1 MAVLSNLRKR
11 DSTPHPC
18 PAMPRPGDASNSERH
33 SSTPA
38 RSRTAGRYQL
48 IGAGALLA
56 GALAL
61 EAAVIAQPGP
71 LPGGPAVL
79 YLVLGWWAVAALAVA
94 ALVRAAPRR
103 GMLLLLVAGAVAV
116 HVLAVTSG
124 PRMSDDLYRY
134 AWDGKVSS
142 AGIDP
147 YRYATDSPALASQRD
162 HWLWPDPA
170 GCARLD
176 RRPGCTRINYST
188 AHTIY
193 PPVAQAYFT
202 AVHSL
207 PGPPREHRLQ
217 LYAALLSLSTT
228 LLLIRVLPRFG
239 RHPGLAVAY
248 AWGPSAGLDVGMDA
262 HVDILAVLAATAA
275 LALLR
280 RPGPAPVATTGGD
293 PDGSHQGGF
302 PRARPRGQRVPLA
315 AGALLG
321 AAVAVKL
328 YPALLIPAAAR
339 RRAVV
344 VLAAAGVV
352 VLSYLPHVAVVGT
365 AVVGFLPRYLS
376 VEGYNEGHRF
386 LLLGL
391 LGLTGTAAKAVA
403 VAVVGSVALVVWRT
417 DPAGVPVERA
427 ALWVLGTAFLVAT
440 PAQPWYGILLVVLA
454 ILAGRLEW
462 IAVAVGPYVL
472 YMALFRD
479 LAVADLYARPGGYV
493 LGAVIV
499 ALIALARQM
508 ALLDRSPRF
517 RSTTPS
523 AYRTSRARRGPKD
536 RHIVRELAR
545 ESMTHDVRVA
555 ALRMYAAFNAHDH
568 AAAEEIFTADFYSH
582 PLGTTGPQS
591 ITRAWQRLHE
601 MFPDAQVVIED
612 MVVEGD
618 TAAVRTSVRGVPDRQ
633 PPTMLEIFRVRN
645 GRIAELWGLSSLRRD
660 P

>member
-1 MAVLSNLRKR
+1 MAVPSILRKHDPTPRPR
-11 DSTPHPC
+11 DPT
-18 PAMPRPGDASNSERH
+18 PRPGEASRGERRP
-33 SSTPA
+33 STSTRG
-38 RSRTAGRYQL
+38 RSTGRHWLICAGV
-48 IGAGALLA
+48 LLA

-61 EAAVIAQPGP
+61 EAATITRPGP

-79 YLVLGWWAVAALAVA
+79 YLVLGWWAVAMLAVA
-94 ALVRAAPRR
+94 VLVRVAPRR
-103 GMLLLLVAGAVAV
+103 GVLLLLVAGAVAI
-116 HVLAVTSG
+116 HALVLASASG

-147 YRYATDSPALASQRD
+147 YRYATDSQALAPLRD
-162 HWLWPDPA
+162 RWLWPDPA
-170 GCARLD
+170 GCARLGH
-176 RRPGCTRINYST
+176 RPGCTRINYPT

-202 AVHSL
+202 AVHYL

-217 LYAALLSLSTT
+217 LYAAVLSLSTT

-239 RHPGLAVAY
+239 RHPGLAAAY

-280 RPGPAPVATTGGD
+280 QPRQAPPATPTTRSAPPAAADAHPHPSGRD
-293 PDGSHQGGF
+293 PDGGSQHGGF
-302 PRARPRGQRVPLA
+302 WTARRRHHLMPLA

-344 VLAAAGVV
+344 AVAAAGVV

-365 AVVGFLPRYLS
+365 AVVGFLPRYLT

-391 LGLTGTAAKAVA
+391 LGLTGTAAKTVA
-403 VAVVGSVALVVWRT
+403 VAAVGSVALVVWRT

-440 PAQPWYGILLVVLA
+440 PAQPWYSILLVVLA
-454 ILAGRLEW
+454 VLAGRLEW

-479 LAVADLYARPGGYV
+479 LAVADVYARPGGYV
-493 LGAVIV
+493 LGAVVV
-499 ALIALARQM
+499 ALVALFRQTGSK
-508 ALLDRSPRF
+508 R
-517 RSTTPS
+517 
-523 AYRTSRARRGPKD
+523 RARGAGS
-536 RHIVRELAR
+536 RHH
-545 ESMTHDVRVA
+545 T
-555 ALRMYAAFNAHDH
+555 
-568 AAAEEIFTADFYSH
+568 
-582 PLGTTGPQS
+582 
-591 ITRAWQRLHE
+591 
-601 MFPDAQVVIED
+601 ED
-612 MVVEGD
+612 G
-618 TAAVRTSVRGVPDRQ
+618 G
-633 PPTMLEIFRVRN
+633 
-645 GRIAELWGLSSLRRD
+645 
-660 P
+660 

>member
-1 MAVLSNLRKR
+1 
-11 DSTPHPC
+11 
-18 PAMPRPGDASNSERH
+18 MPRPGEVSHGECR
-33 SSTPA
+33 SSTPT
-38 RSRTAGRYQL
+38 RGRTTGRNWLICAGV
-48 IGAGALLA
+48 LLA
-56 GALAL
+56 GALVL
-61 EAAVIAQPGP
+61 EAATIARPGP

-79 YLVLGWWAVAALAVA
+79 YLVLGWWAAAMLAVA
-94 ALVRAAPRR
+94 VLVRVAPRR
-103 GMLLLLVAGAVAV
+103 GVLLLLVAGAVAV
-116 HVLAVTSG
+116 HVLALTSG

-147 YRYATDSPALASQRD
+147 YRYATDSRALAPLRD
-162 HWLWPDPA
+162 RWLWPDPA
-170 GCARLD
+170 GCARLG
-176 RRPGCTRINYST
+176 RRPGCTRINYPT

-202 AVHSL
+202 AVHYL

-217 LYAALLSLSTT
+217 LYAAVLSLSTT

-239 RHPGLAVAY
+239 HHPGLAVAY

-280 RPGPAPVATTGGD
+280 RPRQAPAPTTRSTGG
-293 PDGSHQGGF
+293 PQHGGF
-302 PRARPRGQRVPLA
+302 WTARRRRHLVPLA

-344 VLAAAGVV
+344 AVAAAGVV
-352 VLSYLPHVAVVGT
+352 VLSYLPHVVVVGT
-365 AVVGFLPRYLS
+365 AVVGFLPRYLT
-376 VEGYNEGHRF
+376 VEGYHEGHRF

-391 LGLTGTAAKAVA
+391 LGLTGTAAKTVA

-440 PAQPWYGILLVVLA
+440 PAQPWYSILLVVLA
-454 ILAGRLEW
+454 VLAGRLEW

-479 LAVADLYARPGGYV
+479 LAVADVYARPGGYV
-493 LGAVIV
+493 LGAVVV
-499 ALIALARQM
+499 AFVALARQ
-508 ALLDRSPRF
+508 AASQRRAAAGERS
-517 RSTTPS
+517 
-523 AYRTSRARRGPKD
+523 
-536 RHIVRELAR
+536 LAR
-545 ESMTHDVRVA
+545 
-555 ALRMYAAFNAHDH
+555 
-568 AAAEEIFTADFYSH
+568 
-582 PLGTTGPQS
+582 
-591 ITRAWQRLHE
+591 
-601 MFPDAQVVIED
+601 QV
-612 MVVEGD
+612 
-618 TAAVRTSVRGVPDRQ
+618 
-633 PPTMLEIFRVRN
+633 
-645 GRIAELWGLSSLRRD
+645 
-660 P
+660 